1 MSWKSVTLLTIALM
15 LLFAGC
21 AKRNTAYQDGSVLSL
36 ERQIPIVGNALDL
49 SFDDNHIF
57 VAQDQG
63 GISIINKSNYATRW
77 LTSISAT
84 DGSNVTLY
92 KMRKIAVVGQ
102 YNRMFLNETD
112 GTDKIHIID
121 ISDLDTLR
129 VIDAITGA
137 TTDVQD
143 LMCNPI
149 ANPTDG
155 NIIEVS
161 YCAGRNL
168 HHGRYNG
175 QLWLG
180 SAFSIYPPA
189 TATGMDMNATH
200 VFVSAQQRGLFI
212 YTRDTQQMV
221 SAIAVPGEAQKV
233 KVVGNYAY
241 IASRQGGFH
250 IVDVSNPAA
259 PVLKGGYNTTGY
271 ATTVDVSGNLAVV
284 SSGSGGVYVF
294 DISNPN
300 APKLLERLTSAG
312 YTNNAKF
319 NNGRLIVASRDNGVL
334 VYTIDTP
341 GS

>member
-1 MSWKSVTLLTIALM
+1 MSWKSVTLFSIVLV
-15 LLFAGC
+15 LLLAGC
-21 AKRNTAYQDGSVLSL
+21 AKRNTAYQDGSVLTL
-36 ERQIPIVGNALDL
+36 ERQIPIVGNALDM

-63 GISIINKSNYATRW
+63 GISIINKNTYATRW
-77 LTSISAT
+77 LTSLSAT
-84 DGSNVTLY
+84 DGSSVTLY
-92 KMRKIAVVGQ
+92 KIRKIAVVGL

-112 GTDKIHIID
+112 GTDKIHIVNM
-121 ISDLDTLR
+121 SDLDTLK

-143 LMCNPI
+143 LMCLPI
-149 ANPTDG
+149 ANPTDA

-168 HHGRYNG
+168 HYGRYNG
-175 QLWLG
+175 ELWLG
-180 SAFSIYPPA
+180 STFSIYPPA

-200 VFVSAQQRGLFI
+200 VFTSAQQRGLMI
-212 YTRDTQQMV
+212 YTRDTQQLV
-221 SAIAVPGEAQKV
+221 SDLALPGEAQKV

-250 IVDVSNPAA
+250 IVDISNPAA
-259 PVLKGGYNTTGY
+259 PVWKGGYDTTGY

-294 DISNPN
+294 DVSNP
-300 APKLLERLTSAG
+300 ASPKLLERLTEAG

-319 NNGRLIVASRDNGVL
+319 NNGKLIVASRDNGVL